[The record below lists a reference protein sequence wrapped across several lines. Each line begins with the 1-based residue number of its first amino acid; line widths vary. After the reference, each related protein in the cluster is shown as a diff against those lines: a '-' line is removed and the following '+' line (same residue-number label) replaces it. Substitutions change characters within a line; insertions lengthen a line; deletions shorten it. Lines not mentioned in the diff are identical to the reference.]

1 MLLLTLH
8 YWYLESACSTLLVSP
23 VCVAG
28 KVENCQAFWNGLT
41 RTCSALPFLR
51 FQIILPLSM

>member
-8 YWYLESACSTLLVSP
+8 ICYLESACSILSVSP
-23 VCVAG
+23 VHVAG
-28 KVENCQAFWNGLT
+28 QVENCQAFWNGLT